1 MQVMCHKI
9 SSKIILQNE
18 DQILKNLTII
28 GGGLAGCEAAYQAAI
43 RRVNV
48 TLYEMRPN
56 KMTPAHTTG
65 DLAEII
71 CSNSF
76 GSMLPD
82 RSSGLLMDEL
92 RKLGSLLVKIAFET
106 SVPAGGSLA
115 VDRSLFSSKIY
126 ETLSN
131 TRNIQI
137 IRQELKVIP
146 ENPCIIASGP
156 LTSSLLSE
164 SIKKFTGADQL
175 FFYDALSPIILGE
188 SIDMNKA
195 FWGSR
200 FGKTKGQSD
209 DYINCPMTKSDFEFF
224 ASALISAKRKPL
236 NNFEQRI
243 PSGVKAGKGKYFES
257 CLPIEIIAERGLQSL
272 TFGPLRPIGLNDPR
286 TNSRPYAVVQLR
298 RDDLVGSLFNL
309 VGFQTNLLYEEQNRI
324 LKLIPGLENSRIIR
338 YGQMHRNTYLS
349 SPDVLLPTLQSKT
362 RSDLFF
368 AGQITGVEGYLGNI
382 GTGLLAGINAANHL
396 NGRNLIEITTNS
408 MLGSLLA
415 YVTNCNSEHFQPMKA
430 NFGILPSL
438 DNQLRDRL
446 ARSAEHVKRA
456 SDSLDKFLLE
466 NSDWNLIYE

>member
-1 MQVMCHKI
+1 M
-9 SSKIILQNE
+9 
-18 DQILKNLTII
+18 KNLTVI

-43 RRVNV
+43 RQVNV

-56 KMTPAHTTG
+56 KMTPAHSTG
-65 DLAEII
+65 NLAEVI

-82 RSSGLLMDEL
+82 RSSGLLIGEM

-126 ETLSN
+126 KTLLN

-137 IRQELKVIP
+137 IRQEIQTIP

-156 LTSSLLSE
+156 LTSSSLSE
-164 SIKKFTGADQL
+164 SIKEFTGADQ
-175 FFYDALSPIILGE
+175 FYFYDALSPIILGE
-188 SIDMNKA
+188 SINMDKA

-200 FGKTKGQSD
+200 FGKTKEQSD
-209 DYINCPMTKSDFEFF
+209 DYINCPMTKSEYEIF

-236 NNFEQRI
+236 NSFEWMI
-243 PSGVKAGKGKYFES
+243 SSGVKAGKGRYFES

-272 TFGPLRPIGLNDPR
+272 TFGPLRPIGLIDPR
-286 TNSRPYAVVQLR
+286 TNSRPFAVVQLR
-298 RDDLVGSLFNL
+298 QDDLAGSLFNL
-309 VGFQTNLLYEEQNRI
+309 VGFQTNLLFEEQNRI
-324 LKLIPGLENSRIIR
+324 LRLIPGLENSRIIR
-338 YGQMHRNTYLS
+338 YGQMHRNTYFS
-349 SPDVLLPTLQSKT
+349 SPEVLLPTLQTKK
-362 RSDLFF
+362 RSDLLF

-382 GTGLLAGINAANHL
+382 GTGLLAGINAANYL
-396 NGRNLIEITTNS
+396 NGRNLIEITNES
-408 MLGSLLA
+408 MLGSLVA

-438 DNQLRDRL
+438 EKQLRDRQ
-446 ARSAEHVKRA
+446 ARSDEHVKRA
-456 SDSLDKFLLE
+456 SNALDKFLNE